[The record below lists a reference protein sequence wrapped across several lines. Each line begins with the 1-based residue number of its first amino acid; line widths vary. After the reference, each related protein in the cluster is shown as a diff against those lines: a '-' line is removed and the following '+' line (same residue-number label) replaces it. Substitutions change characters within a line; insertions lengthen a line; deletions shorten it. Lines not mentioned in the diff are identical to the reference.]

1 MSAQASVGR
10 RAQTKGV
17 SMHPNEL
24 EDVRTIEDLTG
35 VGFSE
40 MYHRHLAPQVSA
52 AAQLLVEARD
62 AGMKLDRSRLKSE
75 WDLTAT
81 AQDIASLYAED
92 SELTLG
98 E

>member
-1 MSAQASVGR
+1 MSASTSVGR

-17 SMHPNEL
+17 SMHPHEL
-24 EDVRTIEDLTG
+24 EDVRTIEHLTG

-62 AGMKLDRSRLKSE
+62 AGMELDRARLRSE

-81 AQDIASLYAED
+81 AQDIASLYAKE

-98 E
+98 D

>member
-1 MSAQASVGR
+1 MSAQTPVGR

-17 SMHPNEL
+17 SMHPHEL
-24 EDVRTIEDLTG
+24 DDVRTIENLTG

-40 MYHRHLAPQVSA
+40 MYHRHLAPQVNA

-62 AGMKLDRSRLKSE
+62 AGMELDRSRLKTE

-81 AQDIASLYAED
+81 AAEIASRYVAE
-92 SELTLG
+92 SELALG

>member
-1 MSAQASVGR
+1 
-10 RAQTKGV
+10 
-17 SMHPNEL
+17 MHPHEL
-24 EDVRTIEDLTG
+24 DDVRTIEDLAG

-40 MYHRHLAPQVSA
+40 VYHRHLAPQVHA

-62 AGMKLDRSRLKSE
+62 ADVELDRTRLRTE
-75 WDLTAT
+75 WSLTAT
-81 AQDIASLYAED
+81 AEDIAALYAEA